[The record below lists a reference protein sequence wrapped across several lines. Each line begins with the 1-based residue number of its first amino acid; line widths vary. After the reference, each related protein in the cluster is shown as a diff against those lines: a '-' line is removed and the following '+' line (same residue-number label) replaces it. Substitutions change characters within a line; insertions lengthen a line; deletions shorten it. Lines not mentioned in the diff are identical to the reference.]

1 MRMALR
7 RSATVR
13 ADRAE
18 STAARPSGCALAAR
32 LFVALTLTAAIGC
45 ASRSRGTGPQAAAGT
60 PPSPATSTARPSAHV
75 QEAAFIE
82 DGDGARLVLSADAPL
97 LYTAYEPRPDLLVV
111 DLPGIGLSE
120 TFSAPTATGSLV
132 QSIRV
137 EPITEMGKQ
146 VTRLT
151 VTHREGAH
159 FDIRS
164 LGQGLALSFE
174 GPDPAAAPAT
184 ADAGMAASA
193 APAPAVATEEIT
205 RAPQT
210 RGEPA
215 HALEEI
221 RAASANGEVTVSLL
235 GDGAFSPKTFALEN
249 PPRVVIDLPGVKNDV
264 RRRAMAVKSE
274 LVTRV
279 RVSQFSTSPELVT
292 RIVLDLSRP
301 APHSVRADGE
311 RLAVVV
317 GGSGSPETFAA
328 ATAATTAPPPPPPS
342 KRASR
347 TRIAAAAPAPEKPAG
362 PAPAA
367 VSPEPAAPPAEPVRE
382 SVKTA
387 EPVREPVKTAE
398 PVRQAVKTDTHVAGE
413 PVPMHEVTVAA
424 PAPVRQDPEPAPPV
438 RVAAVPIAPA
448 PAPVAEAPV
457 RPAAPLTDTTLHS
470 RADEAIR
477 TASAEGT
484 KMPGGIKPSRKASR
498 TTTAPAKSTPR
509 EEALFEGAA
518 AVLQQEDTGRPA
530 GAGSPAQNA
539 AFQPK
544 TITEAQTQFTGEPIS
559 LDLKDADIKDVFR
572 TISQLT
578 QLNIVVD
585 PEVRGTVTVQLE
597 DVPWD
602 QALDLILKQNG
613 LGYVLENNIMR
624 IATSAKLQSEQSDR
638 ARLAE
643 ARQAAEPTRTLIKKL
658 SYARAGEI
666 SNTIK
671 SVMSKRGDIVI
682 DARTNTL
689 IIREIPTY
697 LSAVLQ
703 LIDQLDTATPQ
714 VMIESRIV
722 ETTKSLGRSLGIN
735 WGVNGNADV
744 AHGNSTNL
752 VFPNSIIGTGRV
764 GLGTG
769 PTVASI
775 RLGNIL
781 DTFNLDLALTAAEN
795 QGLLKIISSPKV
807 AALTNTAASIQSGVQ
822 IPVQTNVNN
831 TTTVI
836 YIDATLR
843 LTVTP
848 QITNEGTVLLDVQVS
863 KREPA
868 VALNLSLGSNVP
880 LTIREYKGQILVRD
894 GGTTVIGGIFQ
905 INDQDQ
911 TNMIPGLWKIP
922 ILGNLF
928 QNKTR
933 TEKHDELLIFITPR
947 ILRS

>member
-1 MRMALR
+1 M
-7 RSATVR
+7 
-13 ADRAE
+13 
-18 STAARPSGCALAAR
+18 
-32 LFVALTLTAAIGC
+32 TLTAAIGC

-60 PPSPATSTARPSAHV
+60 PPSPAASTARASAHV
-75 QEAAFIE
+75 REAAFIE

-120 TFSAPTATGSLV
+120 KFSAPTATGSIV
-132 QSIRV
+132 QSIKV

-151 VTHREGAH
+151 VAHREGAR

-174 GPDPAAAPAT
+174 GSDPSAAPAT
-184 ADAGMAASA
+184 ADAGMGASA
-193 APAPAVATEEIT
+193 APAPAAAVATEELS
-205 RAPQT
+205 RARET

-264 RRRAMAVKSE
+264 RRRAMTVKSD

-279 RVSQFSTSPELVT
+279 RVSQFSTSPEMIT
-292 RIVLDLSRP
+292 RIVLDLTHP

-317 GGSGSPETFAA
+317 GGSGSAETVAA
-328 ATAATTAPPPPPPS
+328 ALPPAPAPS
-342 KRASR
+342 KRRASR
-347 TRIAAAAPAPEKPAG
+347 TRVAAAATAPGKAAES
-362 PAPAA
+362 APP
-367 VSPEPAAPPAEPVRE
+367 VLPPEPAAATPEPIREPVQ
-382 SVKTA
+382 TA
-387 EPVREPVKTAE
+387 EPIREAVNPESRAE
-398 PVRQAVKTDTHVAGE
+398 PARPAPVE
-413 PVPMHEVTVAA
+413 PVPMHEVPVPAQTAA
-424 PAPVRQDPEPAPPV
+424 RKGPEPVPPV
-438 RVAAVPIAPA
+438 RVAAAPVAPA
-448 PAPVAEAPV
+448 PAPAAEAPA
-457 RPAAPLTDTTLHS
+457 RSAAPLTDTTLHS

-484 KMPGGIKPSRKASR
+484 RMPGGIKPSRKASR

-624 IATSAKLQSEQSDR
+624 IATSAKLQTEQSDR